1 MKLLS
6 LSSNHSL
13 RAQTKNETENETAE
27 MPMNRSKV
35 ILDRFLSSAS
45 SRSQS
50 LVLKNQPL
58 LIVKNTKSSSS
69 VVVAKTAT
77 KSFHAQSKA
86 SSFASKSEPEYI
98 HAKEMYSIR
107 DVGSPKI
114 VYGLAVVAVVGTGV
128 AIPVFAINFQQGKR

>member
-1 MKLLS
+1 
-6 LSSNHSL
+6 
-13 RAQTKNETENETAE
+13 
-27 MPMNRSKV
+27 MNRSKV

-58 LIVKNTKSSSS
+58 LIVKNTKSTSSS
-69 VVVAKTAT
+69 VAKTAT